1 MGWLRRT
8 AEIGMERSPVRPLA
22 RDESVRVGAS
32 MNRMNRDEKPLYH
45 ERGLTRRLLSQGRGQ
60 AGLASGKATARSDA
74 AVHARP
80 RQVATTSE
88 KHTSELQSLMRIS
101 YAVFCLKKKHT
112 NTRSQLRPL

>member
-60 AGLASGKATARSDA
+60 AGLASGKAPARSDA

-80 RQVATTSE
+80 RQVATRNTYGVSRAAHE
-88 KHTSELQSLMRIS
+88 PPPKMPPAVLRI
-101 YAVFCLKKKHT
+101 
-112 NTRSQLRPL
+112 Q

>member
-60 AGLASGKATARSDA
+60 VGLASGKAPARSDA

-80 RQVATTSE
+80 RQVAPRNTSGRPQTGQPSCRE
-88 KHTSELQSLMRIS
+88 RVGK
-101 YAVFCLKKKHT
+101 YV
-112 NTRSQLRPL
+112 LRTVV

>member
-32 MNRMNRDEKPLYH
+32 MNRMNRDEKTLYH

-60 AGLASGKATARSDA
+60 AGLASGKAPARSDA

-80 RQVATTSE
+80 RQEIGRAHDCTPG
-88 KHTSELQSLMRIS
+88 
-101 YAVFCLKKKHT
+101 T
-112 NTRSQLRPL
+112 NAQLVCR